1 MEFFVWCWIWDRRLL
16 CGLNH
21 GKALFI
27 YLWIIPMIISISVLP
42 YAFLRQTRED
52 KSKLDSNCN
61 LIDEVNERG
70 DRLRNLIYIEEAIIL
85 LSILT
90 SLGMVL
96 RTRFVYK
103 QLITRK
109 NGAFDA
115 VSSHFDYCW
124 EVRERSLK
132 SCIGYL
138 TLIIGMGNYVF
149 SMVFIN

>member
-52 KSKLDSNCN
+52 KSKLDSDCN
-61 LIDEVNERG
+61 LVDEVNERG

-90 SLGMVL
+90 SLGMIL
-96 RTRFVYK
+96 RTRHVYK

-109 NGAFDA
+109 
-115 VSSHFDYCW
+115 
-124 EVRERSLK
+124 
-132 SCIGYL
+132 
-138 TLIIGMGNYVF
+138 
-149 SMVFIN
+149 

>member
-27 YLWIIPMIISISVLP
+27 YLWIIPICISISVLP

-52 KSKLDSNCN
+52 KSKLDSDCN
-61 LIDEVNERG
+61 LVDEVNERG

-90 SLGMVL
+90 SLGMIL
-96 RTRFVYK
+96 RTRHVYK

-109 NGAFDA
+109 
-115 VSSHFDYCW
+115 
-124 EVRERSLK
+124 
-132 SCIGYL
+132 
-138 TLIIGMGNYVF
+138 
-149 SMVFIN
+149 